1 MAAQQTPPRRAR
13 FNSAVPH
20 ANAPYGALPYTR
32 PCRTLTGDG
41 VQVHHAA
48 LEVEVDV
55 AVEHPDAGLVGHH
68 VDRVGGGGDGGELVH
83 VVAVKLLSGK
93 SAGVG

>member
-1 MAAQQTPPRRAR
+1 MLIIRDTVQDGTC
-13 FNSAVPH
+13 
-20 ANAPYGALPYTR
+20 

-55 AVEHPDAGLVGHH
+55 AAEHPVAGLVGHH
-68 VDRVGGGGDGGELVH
+68 VDGIGGGGDGGELVH
-83 VVAVKLLSGK
+83 VVAVQLVWGRG
-93 SAGVG
+93 AGVG